1 MKSGANVNKM
11 KPTAQR
17 LSEVYCRPTT
27 EGECKLLG
35 IEKVNIGYDICQSW
49 RGGLARYIDK
59 GRTQIPVSR
68 FIDLIQ
74 DAICAWRLE
83 QDGFKVSGD
92 DRIFSMNAH
101 TDVFVTDYGIFM
113 RARDR
118 SDEVEVWCNGVKT
131 YTQLLTLIELI
142 G

>member
-1 MKSGANVNKM
+1 MKSVGEIKEKLSEM
-11 KPTAQR
+11 KTTAQR
-17 LSEVYCRPTT
+17 LSEVFCRPTT

-83 QDGFKVSGD
+83 ADNYNPYSLCK
-92 DRIFSMNAH
+92 
-101 TDVFVTDYGIFM
+101 DVDVQIDNGVVWLYHKEG
-113 RARDR
+113 
-118 SDEVEVWCNGVKT
+118 SDIINTNVKT
-131 YTQLLTLIELI
+131 YTDLISLISLLK
-142 G
+142 